1 MTKHEREIIRLM
13 YELRVEEGR
22 YQTRLLESLRD
33 AIESTQKMQ
42 AAQNRML
49 EAIAE
54 LLKLQEDR
62 DD

>member
-1 MTKHEREIIRLM
+1 MTKQEREIIRLM

-54 LLKLQEDR
+54 LLKLQDDR

>member
-1 MTKHEREIIRLM
+1 MTKQEREIIRLM
-13 YELRVEEGR
+13 YQLRVEEGR

-42 AAQNRML
+42 AAQNQML